1 MCRTVLCRWCL
12 PHWPR
17 CPTCRLPTEE

>member
-17 CPTCRLPTEE
+17 CPKCRLPTEE